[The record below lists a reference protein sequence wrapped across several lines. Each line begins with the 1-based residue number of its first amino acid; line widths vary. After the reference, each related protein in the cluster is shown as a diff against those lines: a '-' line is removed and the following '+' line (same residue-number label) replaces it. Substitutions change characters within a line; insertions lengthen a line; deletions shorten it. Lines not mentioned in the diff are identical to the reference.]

1 MLKLY
6 RILIILA
13 CQCFVTNHGSATDRH
28 LRGRW
33 SQGDVRRGIDGGISC
48 AACSVLLG
56 MAEQLGDIHNSTVV
70 AGLDLLCSYLPPDY
84 DSRCSLFMHI
94 FGPIALRLLD
104 SGASPD
110 VICYD
115 TTLCVDQTGKGMC
128 HLFPFTEGG
137 NQKERHLNLTASL
150 RDFLEEKIVES
161 LPWLCWI
168 PGVKQLCDAF
178 EAAFHRVL
186 PGLDVDG
193 DGHSPVES
201 LRGSL
206 WRGRDCHDGNREI
219 HPGRRPYEG
228 DILVDTNCNGI
239 LGLNLSSG
247 LAYEE
252 ELCGASGARGII
264 YVGDSVGAHF
274 HVPPQWFSPLEMN
287 EEMFTNL
294 TDVVSREGDWPDLGF
309 ATGYRNSTMPSIIQ
323 GATDSLYLRLR
334 ERNLCNH
341 RDYHNLARNGANSSD
356 TLYYMKAMGREAR
369 DLPAILFYSLIGAVC
384 SVITT

>member
-1 MLKLY
+1 
-6 RILIILA
+6 
-13 CQCFVTNHGSATDRH
+13 
-28 LRGRW
+28 
-33 SQGDVRRGIDGGISC
+33 
-48 AACSVLLG
+48 
-56 MAEQLGDIHNSTVV
+56 MAEQLGDIHNATVV
-70 AGLDLLCSYLPPDY
+70 SGLDMLCSYLPAQY
-84 DSRCSLFMHI
+84 QSECSLLMHI
-94 FGPIALRLLD
+94 LGPVALEYLE

-110 VICYD
+110 KMCYQVG
-115 TTLCVDQTGKGMC
+115 LCQDQNGKGMC
-128 HLFPFTEGG
+128 HLFPLSEGNIPPETG
-137 NQKERHLNLTASL
+137 QVLPHFL
-150 RDFLEEKIVES
+150 REKIDEKIVQS
-161 LPWLCWI
+161 IPWLCWI

-206 WRGRDCHDGNREI
+206 WRGRDCHDGNSEI

-228 DILVDTNCNGI
+228 DILIDTNCNGI
-239 LGLNLSSG
+239 SGLNLSSG

-264 YVGDSVGAHF
+264 YIGDSVGAHF
-274 HVPPQWFSPLEMN
+274 HVPPQWFSPLDMT
-287 EEMFTNL
+287 EEIFTNL
-294 TDVVSREGDWPDLGF
+294 TDVVSREGDWPDVGF
-309 ATGYRNSTMPSIIQ
+309 ATGFRNSTMPSVIS
-323 GATDSLYLRLR
+323 GATESLYLKLR

-369 DLPAILFYSLIGAVC
+369 DLPAIVFYSLIGQYKY
-384 SVITT
+384 